1 MKSTKK
7 EGQDQRWTLENTVV
21 GPEQRIRKMQ
31 MTQKNLQRFRGET
44 CVVETTNKKREI
56 ENCVF

>member
-1 MKSTKK
+1 MA
-7 EGQDQRWTLENTVV
+7 

-31 MTQKNLQRFRGET
+31 MTKKKKMQRFRGET
-44 CVVETTNKKREI
+44 CAAKTINKKREI